1 MESRRFPPKISQ
13 LRWLRHKLSSSCPLA
28 GRHSLSGPPGTD
40 FGVTPASRQRTHLP
54 RKASTGDPIAAEDA
68 HTGAPTTTAVADSPA
83 GHGST
88 AASAANTDYREE

>member
-1 MESRRFPPKISQ
+1 MLTVLPWR
-13 LRWLRHKLSSSCPLA
+13 

-54 RKASTGDPIAAEDA
+54 RKASTGDPIATEDA
-68 HTGAPTTTAVADSPA
+68 HTRAPATAVADSPA